1 MGFSGWRDALHP
13 DFLNT
18 MNWFEYSKLS
28 LKKVSFDKSLLKK
41 ELNKSLTMLGQEE
54 RQKLLRWYREKFKNK
69 QNKS

>member
-1 MGFSGWRDALHP
+1 
-13 DFLNT
+13 